1 MAWFFG
7 KKRKQKEESA
17 KESMNE
23 QKSLEQSGE
32 TDAQETNVQKS
43 APAQQGTF
51 PPAIS
56 DTYVG
61 RGESYGPWDI
71 DDENVP
77 DYDDF
82 LSMGSYYL
90 PFMRGIELRVKANRQ
105 TNQILGTTITFGSS
119 SLEIEAFAAPKTLGI
134 WQDIREDLLRV
145 NEKASE
151 KEGVFGTEVMLPVVL
166 KGGRTVTTRVV
177 GVDGPRWMLR
187 GIFSGPAASGEGAEA
202 DALNQFFANI
212 VVERGDE
219 PLAPRDLI
227 PMHPPVTPNQR
238 KAALAAAQQE
248 QDGVDTNLEPPTG
261 PFDSDQQVEVKTTLS
276 RGPMFSEVR

>member
-17 KESMNE
+17 KESVNE
-23 QKSLEQSGE
+23 QKSLEQGDETSTSE
-32 TDAQETNVQKS
+32 TDQT
-43 APAQQGTF
+43 QQAAF
-51 PPAIS
+51 PPAAS
-56 DTYVG
+56 DTYEG

-77 DYDDF
+77 DYDDY
-82 LSMGSYYL
+82 LAMGSYYL

-105 TNQILGTTITFGSS
+105 TNQILGTTISFGSS

-145 NEKASE
+145 NEAASE

-202 DALNQFFANI
+202 DALNWFFANI